1 MSDAVRRLRPRRAAA
16 VPAAAEAWSRT
27 WPWWVVVVLAG
38 IALPVASGTSYA
50 YFEAAGVGIYALVG
64 IGMNLLYGLGGQASL
79 GQGGIVAI
87 GAYGAGML
95 IVHVGW
101 GLWPAAIAATLIGMV
116 TGIVMGLPALR
127 LSTWYFALA
136 SLAFSAAVV
145 GIIDYWQNAT
155 GGVNGLVG
163 IGENVSSQDLYWVV
177 LVINAL
183 GLLLYSTFANS
194 RLGRGL
200 IAVKAGGEA
209 ATISGVR
216 IVRLKLTVFAVS
228 GAYAGA
234 AGAIFAIAQQVI
246 SPSDFTSDFSIFFI
260 VIVVAGGA
268 GRLLGPVVG
277 AMVFFAV
284 PDLLTSL
291 QSWREVIYGGVL
303 LAFMAF
309 APDGIMGALERVA
322 AAVWP
327 ARWKLP
333 GRPGTAGPAAA
344 GGRASELPRIAADRR
359 TSIADVVRVPGAG
372 KSGRLVVDQVT
383 MAFGGLH
390 ALEDVSMVLEPGSI
404 NGLVGPNGSGKTTLL
419 NVITSLYIPSRGRVS
434 LGDTLLTGTPPA
446 RLASLGVA
454 RTFQTPR
461 LLPELS
467 VWENV
472 MLGGSSVE
480 RATTAEILLRLPR
493 ARREAREL
501 GQRAVELLR
510 PLGLAGRAGQRAGD
524 LPHGHQRMV
533 EIARALMAHP
543 RLLLLDEPAAGLS
556 SEELGLL
563 HELVRQLSG
572 SGMTILIVEHH
583 IGWIRDVCQA
593 VTVLDRGKIVL
604 SGEPDDVFADAR
616 VRQTYLGVV
625 V

>member
-1 MSDAVRRLRPRRAAA
+1 MSSAARWLGRRKATG
-16 VPAAAEAWSRT
+16 VPASREAWSRT
-27 WPWWVVVVLAG
+27 WPWWVVVAIVAIGYPLANG
-38 IALPVASGTSYA
+38 SA
-50 YFEAAGVGIYALVG
+50 YVYFAAAGVGIYALVG

-95 IVHVGW
+95 IVHQGW
-101 GLWPAAIAATLIGMV
+101 GVWTASVAATLIGTV
-116 TGIVMGLPALR
+116 TGVIMGLPALR

-145 GIIDYWQNAT
+145 GVIDYWQSAT

-163 IGENVSSQDLYWVV
+163 IAESVSSQNLYWIVV
-177 LVINAL
+177 VVNAA
-183 GLLLYSTFANS
+183 GLALYTTFANS

-216 IVRLKLTVFAVS
+216 IVRLKLIVFAVS

-234 AGAIFAIAQQVI
+234 AGAIFAVAQQVI
-246 SPSDFTSDFSIFFI
+246 SPSDFTPDFSIFFV

-268 GRLLGPVVG
+268 GRVLGPVVG
-277 AMVFFAV
+277 AMAFFAV

-309 APDGIMGALERVA
+309 APDGIMGALERFVF
-322 AAVWP
+322 AVWP
-327 ARWKLP
+327 GQWRVP
-333 GRPGTAGPAAA
+333 GRFKAAGTAKTEGHP
-344 GGRASELPRIAADRR
+344 SEALRIVEDR
-359 TSIADVVRVPGAG
+359 SAPIAEIVRVPDGG
-372 KSGRLVVDQVT
+372 DSGRLVVDAVT
-383 MAFGGLH
+383 MAFDGLR
-390 ALEDVSMVLEPGSI
+390 ALDDVSMVLQAGSVC
-404 NGLVGPNGSGKTTLL
+404 GLVGPNGSGKTTLL
-419 NVITSLYIPSRGRVS
+419 NVITSLYAPSQGRVS
-434 LGDTLLTGTPPA
+434 LGDTLLTGTPA
-446 RLASLGVA
+446 TRLASLGVA

-493 ARREAREL
+493 ARRETREL
-501 GQRAVELLR
+501 GLQALDLLR
-510 PLGLAGRAGQRAGD
+510 PLGLASRAGQRAGD

-533 EIARALMAHP
+533 EIARALMVHP

-556 SEELGLL
+556 GEELGLL

-583 IGWIRDVCQA
+583 IGWIRDVCEA
-593 VTVLDRGKIVL
+593 VTVLDRGKVVL
-604 SGEPDDVFADAR
+604 SGEPDEVFADAR

-625 V
+625 A